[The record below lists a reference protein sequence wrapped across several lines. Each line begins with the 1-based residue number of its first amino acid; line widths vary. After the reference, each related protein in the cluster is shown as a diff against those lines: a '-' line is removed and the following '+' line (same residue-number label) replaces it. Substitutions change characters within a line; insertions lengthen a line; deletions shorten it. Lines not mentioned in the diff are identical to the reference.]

1 MKKLLSFIIL
11 CSLLCLS
18 ACTVDKNIQS
28 NVTSSKEPIEMFM
41 FSQDGGLFVFTN
53 KENFELRGPAISD
66 LSKFLNSSYTK
77 TVEKVEPVFL
87 IDQEDKQVI
96 ATLRLYARV
105 DNLTEKQRSELL
117 KTFMFQ
123 QTTEVLKNKL
133 QQRYGI
139 SAQFDIYDV
148 IYEARG
154 VSRQYENRD
163 ELLAKYKL
171 AKPIMATVDRYYG
184 SKVNTS
190 SYSDDDKTINPL
202 TILTAPLWF
211 PVAMLTCL
219 GDKDSSTGF
228 GAFFDPCPFR

>member
-1 MKKLLSFIIL
+1 MKKLFTFIFLLSTIVL
-11 CSLLCLS
+11 AACSS
-18 ACTVDKNIQS
+18 R
-28 NVTSSKEPIEMFM
+28 SSSTTQEPIEMFM
-41 FSQDGGLFVFTN
+41 FGQDCKLFVFTD
-53 KENFELRGPAISD
+53 KESFELCSSSVSD
-66 LSKFLNSSYTK
+66 LSTFLNSPYAK
-77 TVEKVEPVFL
+77 AIEKVIPVFL
-87 IDQEDKQVI
+87 IDEEDKKVS
-96 ATLRLYARV
+96 ARLTLYVRA

-184 SKVNTS
+184 SKIDT
-190 SYSDDDKTINPL
+190 SYSDNSESVNPL
-202 TILTAPLWF
+202 VILTAPLWIPF
-211 PVAMLTCL
+211 SLLDCFNERNVFL
-219 GDKDSSTGF
+219 DF
-228 GAFFDPCPFR
+228 CPFR

>member
-1 MKKLLSFIIL
+1 MKKLFTFIFLLSTIVL
-11 CSLLCLS
+11 AACSS
-18 ACTVDKNIQS
+18 R
-28 NVTSSKEPIEMFM
+28 SSSTTQEPIEMFM
-41 FSQDGGLFVFTN
+41 FGQDCKLFVFTD
-53 KENFELRGPAISD
+53 KESFELCSSSVSD
-66 LSKFLNSSYTK
+66 LSTFLNSPYAK
-77 TVEKVEPVFL
+77 AIEKVIPVFL
-87 IDQEDKQVI
+87 IDEEDKKVS
-96 ATLRLYARV
+96 ASLTLYVRA

-184 SKVNTS
+184 SKIDT
-190 SYSDDDKTINPL
+190 SYSDNSESVNPL
-202 TILTAPLWF
+202 VILTAPLWIPF
-211 PVAMLTCL
+211 SLLDCFNERNVFL
-219 GDKDSSTGF
+219 DF
-228 GAFFDPCPFR
+228 CPFR

>member
-1 MKKLLSFIIL
+1 MKKLFTFIFLLSTIVL
-11 CSLLCLS
+11 AACSS
-18 ACTVDKNIQS
+18 R
-28 NVTSSKEPIEMFM
+28 SSSTTQEPLEMFM
-41 FSQDGGLFVFTN
+41 FCQDGGLFVFTN
-53 KENFELRGPAISD
+53 KESFELRGPASSD

-184 SKVNTS
+184 SKIDT
-190 SYSDDDKTINPL
+190 SYSDNSESVNPL
-202 TILTAPLWF
+202 VILTAPLWIPF
-211 PVAMLTCL
+211 SLLDC
-219 GDKDSSTGF
+219 F
-228 GAFFDPCPFR
+228 NERNAFLDFCPFR

>member
-1 MKKLLSFIIL
+1 ML

-28 NVTSSKEPIEMFM
+28 DVTSSKEPIEMFM

-228 GAFFDPCPFR
+228 GTFFDPCPFR

>member
-18 ACTVDKNIQS
+18 ACTIDKNIQS

-228 GAFFDPCPFR
+228 GALFDPCPFR

>member
-1 MKKLLSFIIL
+1 MKKLLSFIML

-28 NVTSSKEPIEMFM
+28 DVTSSKEPIEMFM

-228 GAFFDPCPFR
+228 GTFFDPCPFR

>member
-1 MKKLLSFIIL
+1 MKKLFAFILLLSTIVL
-11 CSLLCLS
+11 AACSS
-18 ACTVDKNIQS
+18 R
-28 NVTSSKEPIEMFM
+28 SSSTTQEPIEMFM
-41 FSQDGGLFVFTN
+41 FGQDCKLFVFTD
-53 KENFELRGPAISD
+53 KESFELCSSSVSD
-66 LSKFLNSSYTK
+66 LSTFLNSPYAK
-77 TVEKVEPVFL
+77 AIEKVIPVFL

-139 SAQFDIYDV
+139 SAKFDIYDV

-184 SKVNTS
+184 SKIDT
-190 SYSDDDKTINPL
+190 SYSDNSESVNPL
-202 TILTAPLWF
+202 VILTAPLWIPF
-211 PVAMLTCL
+211 SLLDCFNERNVFL
-219 GDKDSSTGF
+219 DF
-228 GAFFDPCPFR
+228 CPFR

>member
-1 MKKLLSFIIL
+1 MKKLFTFIFLLSTIVL
-11 CSLLCLS
+11 AACSS
-18 ACTVDKNIQS
+18 R
-28 NVTSSKEPIEMFM
+28 SSSTTQEPIEMFM

-87 IDQEDKQVI
+87 IDQEDKKVI

-139 SAQFDIYDV
+139 TAQFDIYDV

-184 SKVNTS
+184 SKIDT
-190 SYSDDDKTINPL
+190 SYSDNSESVNPL
-202 TILTAPLWF
+202 VILTAPLWF
-211 PVAMLTCL
+211 PLAMLTCL

-228 GAFFDPCPFR
+228 GALFDPCPFR

>member
-1 MKKLLSFIIL
+1 MKKLFAFIFLLSTIVL
-11 CSLLCLS
+11 AACSS
-18 ACTVDKNIQS
+18 R
-28 NVTSSKEPIEMFM
+28 SSSTTQEPIEMFM
-41 FSQDGGLFVFTN
+41 FSQDGELFVFTN
-53 KENFELRGPAISD
+53 KESFELRGPAISD

-139 SAQFDIYDV
+139 SAKFDIYDV
-148 IYEARG
+148 IYEAKG

-184 SKVNTS
+184 SKIDT
-190 SYSDDDKTINPL
+190 SYSDNSESVNPL
-202 TILTAPLWF
+202 VILTAPLWIPF
-211 PVAMLTCL
+211 SLLDCFNERNVFL
-219 GDKDSSTGF
+219 DF
-228 GAFFDPCPFR
+228 CPFR

>member
-1 MKKLLSFIIL
+1 
-11 CSLLCLS
+11 
-18 ACTVDKNIQS
+18 
-28 NVTSSKEPIEMFM
+28 MFM

-228 GAFFDPCPFR
+228 GTFFDPCPFR

>member
-1 MKKLLSFIIL
+1 MKKLLALIIL
-11 CSLLCLS
+11 FSTFVLS
-18 ACTVDKNIQS
+18 ACTSRSPSTTQ
-28 NVTSSKEPIEMFM
+28 EPIEMFM

-53 KENFELRGPAISD
+53 KESFELRGPAISD

-171 AKPIMATVDRYYG
+171 AK
-184 SKVNTS
+184 
-190 SYSDDDKTINPL
+190 
-202 TILTAPLWF
+202 
-211 PVAMLTCL
+211 
-219 GDKDSSTGF
+219 
-228 GAFFDPCPFR
+228 

>member
-1 MKKLLSFIIL
+1 MKKLFAFIFLLSTIVL
-11 CSLLCLS
+11 AACSS
-18 ACTVDKNIQS
+18 R
-28 NVTSSKEPIEMFM
+28 SSSTTQEPIEMFM

-53 KENFELRGPAISD
+53 KESFELRGPTISD

-184 SKVNTS
+184 SKIDT
-190 SYSDDDKTINPL
+190 SYSDNSESVNPL
-202 TILTAPLWF
+202 VILTAPLWIPF
-211 PVAMLTCL
+211 SLLDC
-219 GDKDSSTGF
+219 F
-228 GAFFDPCPFR
+228 NERNAFLDFCPFR

>member
-1 MKKLLSFIIL
+1 MKKLLSFIML

-28 NVTSSKEPIEMFM
+28 DVTSSKEPIEMFM

-154 VSRQYENRD
+154 VNRQYENRD

-228 GAFFDPCPFR
+228 GALFDPCPFR

>member
-1 MKKLLSFIIL
+1 MFII
-11 CSLLCLS
+11 CLS
-18 ACTVDKNIQS
+18 ACTVDKNIES
-28 NVTSSKEPIEMFM
+28 DVTSSKEPIQMFM

-133 QQRYGI
+133 QQRYWH
-139 SAQFDIYDV
+139 F
-148 IYEARG
+148 
-154 VSRQYENRD
+154 
-163 ELLAKYKL
+163 
-171 AKPIMATVDRYYG
+171 
-184 SKVNTS
+184 S
-190 SYSDDDKTINPL
+190 S
-202 TILTAPLWF
+202 
-211 PVAMLTCL
+211 V
-219 GDKDSSTGF
+219 
-228 GAFFDPCPFR
+228 

>member
-1 MKKLLSFIIL
+1 MKKLFAFILLLSTIVL
-11 CSLLCLS
+11 AACSS
-18 ACTVDKNIQS
+18 R
-28 NVTSSKEPIEMFM
+28 SSSTTQEPIEMFM
-41 FSQDGGLFVFTN
+41 FNQDGGLFVFTN
-53 KENFELRGPAISD
+53 KESFELRGPAISD

-87 IDQEDKQVI
+87 IDQEDKKVI

-184 SKVNTS
+184 SKIDT
-190 SYSDDDKTINPL
+190 SYSDNSESVNPL
-202 TILTAPLWF
+202 VILTAPLWIPF
-211 PVAMLTCL
+211 ALLDCFNERNVFL
-219 GDKDSSTGF
+219 DF
-228 GAFFDPCPFR
+228 CPFR